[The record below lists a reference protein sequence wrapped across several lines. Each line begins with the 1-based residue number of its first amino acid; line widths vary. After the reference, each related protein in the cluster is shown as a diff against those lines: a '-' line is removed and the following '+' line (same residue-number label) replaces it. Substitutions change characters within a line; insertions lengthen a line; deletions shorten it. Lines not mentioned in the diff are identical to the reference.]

1 MRKAVSAVILLS
13 AFAMASAPI
22 FGPYSWIE
30 ATGGRI
36 DVGYYGSPCIVDWD
50 GDGLKDLVMGQFTN
64 GKIRFYANSGS
75 NDSPVF
81 TDFSYIQ
88 SDGSDITLSYG

>member
-1 MRKAVSAVILLS
+1 MRKAVLALILL
-13 AFAMASAPI
+13 FGFVMATAPA

-30 ATGGRI
+30 ANGGKI

-50 GDGLKDLVMGQFTN
+50 GDGLKDLVMGQFTS

-81 TDFSYIQ
+81 TGFSYIQ
-88 SDGSDITLSYG
+88 SDGADITLPYG